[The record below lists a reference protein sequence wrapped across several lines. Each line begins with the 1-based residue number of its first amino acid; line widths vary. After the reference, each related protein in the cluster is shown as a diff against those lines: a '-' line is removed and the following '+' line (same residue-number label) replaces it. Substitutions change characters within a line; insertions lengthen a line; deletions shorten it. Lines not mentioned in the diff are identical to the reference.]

1 MLNRWCGIALCCV
14 DPPRDNNNKKRPKIS
29 LFHRPDGYTM
39 LMSSDKVETAVYGC
53 HFPGNMAV
61 RMREVLAR
69 PWVGEYVPPA
79 LCSSPYAST
88 QKLEK

>member
-1 MLNRWCGIALCCV
+1 
-14 DPPRDNNNKKRPKIS
+14 
-29 LFHRPDGYTM
+29 M

-61 RMREVLAR
+61 RMREELDR